1 MFQRDEKQKKKDRGK
16 KRPWEV
22 VILLSSYIECKTA
35 TVFTKLTVN
44 NSGHDA

>member
-16 KRPWEV
+16 KRAWKGF
-22 VILLSSYIECKTA
+22 ILLSYIKYKTA

-44 NSGHDA
+44 SSDHDG